1 MQAVRLGAVR
11 DVSIRE
17 AESREPGPDEV
28 VLRVEAC
35 GICGTDRHMVQGEYP
50 AGLPVTL
57 GHEFAGTVIGGG
69 AEAGSVTGTRVAVDP
84 NISCGRCRA
93 CRRGDVALC
102 PNRVALGVDLDGGL
116 AEYAIVPVSQ
126 VYPLPPGVPATYGAL
141 CEPLACCLRA
151 LDLASIA
158 PGMSVAVLGGGV
170 IGQLMVQLARL
181 AGAGTVVLATRQA
194 GRRALAEQLGATATV
209 DPRAVDTVTAIGG
222 PGGIVPGGV
231 DLVLECAGTI
241 TTFEQGVALARR
253 GGTVM
258 IFGVAPQE
266 ERASIS
272 PFEIFARELRIM
284 GSYLNPLTHGRAVEL
299 VAGGA
304 LSLEPLITHRLSLS
318 EVPAML
324 LAPPAAG
331 EVKAMMVAS

>member
-1 MQAVRLGAVR
+1 MRAVRLDAVR
-11 DVSIRE
+11 DVSTRE
-17 AESREPGPDEV
+17 ADQREPGSDEL

-35 GICGTDRHMVQGEYP
+35 GVCGTDRHMVQGEYP
-50 AGLPVTL
+50 ATLPVTL

-69 AEAGSVTGTRVAVDP
+69 VGTEPFAGTRVAVDP

-116 AEYAIVPVSQ
+116 ADYAIVPVSQ

-181 AGAGTVVLATRQA
+181 AGASTVVLATRQA
-194 GRRALAEQLGATATV
+194 GRRVLAEQLGATATV

-222 PGGIVPGGV
+222 AGGVVPGGV
-231 DLVLECAGTI
+231 DVVLECVGTI
-241 TTFEQGVALARR
+241 ATFEQSIALARR
-253 GGTVM
+253 GGTVVV
-258 IFGVAPQE
+258 FGVAPQD

-272 PFEIFARELRIM
+272 PFEIFARELRIL

-299 VAGGA
+299 VAGGTPGTRAAHHPSA
-304 LSLEPLITHRLSLS
+304 LALRGAGDT
-318 EVPAML
+318 VG
-324 LAPPAAG
+324 APG
-331 EVKAMMVAS
+331 VR